1 MKCPECGT
9 GKLMVKDSRDRGGET
24 FRRRVCDGCGAI
36 VKTTELPTAGL
47 IQVQKRANANV
58 HTEKALIKKA
68 IKSLQEIV
76 KQ

>member
-9 GKLMVKDSRDRGGET
+9 GQLLVKDSRDRGGEVY
-24 FRRRVCDGCGAI
+24 RRRVCDGCGNTI
-36 VKTTELPTAGL
+36 KTTELPTGGL
-47 IQVQKRANANV
+47 IRIQKMANANV